1 MDKGVPF
8 GPGSRPFGI
17 EPRAASRRSPLRS
30 LTLIFRLHNAE
41 FHSI

>member
-8 GPGSRPFGI
+8 GPGCHAPH
-17 EPRAASRRSPLRS
+17 RAAKASLPSGFPS